1 MKLNV
6 LIIGDIVGLNGV
18 NKVKETLPKI
28 IKEREIDFVIANG
41 ENSSD
46 GMGITSKIFKDLIM
60 SGVNVITM
68 GNHTWG
74 KKDIFNIIDNKNLLR
89 PANYPKD
96 VVGKGYGIYKCKGKK
111 IAVINLIGRASM
123 NVLSENP
130 FIMANSIIE
139 KIKSEVDMIFIDF
152 HAEATAEKIAMGYFL
167 DGKATCVF
175 GTHTHVA
182 TADETILE
190 NGTAYITDIGM
201 TGPKKSVIGMD
212 VEASIKRFV
221 TTLPERYKVSDDKEI
236 VLNGCIISLNSE
248 TCRAEKIDRI
258 KL

>member
-1 MKLNV
+1 MNI

-18 NKVKETLPKI
+18 NKVKDNLQKI
-28 IKEREIDFVIANG
+28 IKEKEIDFVIANG
-41 ENSSD
+41 ENSAD
-46 GMGITSKIFKDLIM
+46 GMGITSKIFKELIM
-60 SGVNVITM
+60 AGVDVVTM

-74 KKDIFNIIDNKNLLR
+74 KKDIFNIIDNKKLLR

-96 VVGKGYGIYKCKGKK
+96 VVGNGYGIYECRNKK

-130 FIMANSIIE
+130 FIVAEEIIE
-139 KIKSEVDMIFIDF
+139 KIKGEVDAIFIDF

-167 DGKATCVF
+167 DGKITCLF

-201 TGPKKSVIGMD
+201 TGPKKSVIGMEVD
-212 VEASIKRFV
+212 ASIKRFV
-221 TTLPERYKVSDDKEI
+221 TTLPEKYKVSEDKETI
-236 VLNGCIISLNSE
+236 LNGCIITINSE
-248 TCRAEKIDRI
+248 SCRAEKITRI